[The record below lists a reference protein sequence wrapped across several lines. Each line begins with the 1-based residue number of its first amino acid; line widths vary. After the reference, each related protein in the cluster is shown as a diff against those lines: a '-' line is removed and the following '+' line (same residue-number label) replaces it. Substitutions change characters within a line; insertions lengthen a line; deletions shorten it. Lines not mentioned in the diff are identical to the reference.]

1 MSIKM
6 LKAPVAGLVLFISS
20 FVNAGLILEGSTD
33 VTGAGKILIQ
43 SDKTVSNVSFGGLSK
58 EDTIPTSAW
67 VWADDNSSDEQFTFS
82 FDLYGYDVSTA
93 ELTGLWG
100 AKNSGTVALN
110 GVTIVNPNSNP
121 NRNNFSQL
129 DQLPNGSGNFNVGDN
144 VLTFKLSGSSGSNGN
159 NGNNQNAFRAS
170 VQVFAKTLK
179 VTEPTTLALLALGM
193 MGFVARLSL
202 SVNKKQ

>member
-6 LKAPVAGLVLFISS
+6 LKAPVAGLVLSISS
-20 FVNAGLILEGSTD
+20 FANAGLILEGSTD
-33 VTGAGKILIQ
+33 VTVDGNILIQ

-58 EDTIPTSAW
+58 LGTIPTSEW
-67 VWADDNSSDEQFTFS
+67 VWADDNSSDVQFTFS

-100 AKNSGTVALN
+100 ARNSGTVALN
-110 GVTIVNPNSNP
+110 GVTIANP

-144 VLTFKLSGSSGSNGN
+144 VLTFKLSGNNGN

-170 VQVFAKTLK
+170 VQVFAETLK
-179 VTEPTTLALLALGM
+179 VTEPTTLALFALGM
-193 MGFVARLSL
+193 MGFVARHSL

>member
-6 LKAPVAGLVLFISS
+6 LKAPVAGLVLSISS
-20 FVNAGLILEGSTD
+20 FANAGLILEGSTD
-33 VTGAGKILIQ
+33 VTVDGNILIQ
-43 SDKTVSNVSFGGLSK
+43 SDKTVSNVSFGGLS
-58 EDTIPTSAW
+58 EEGTIPNSAW
-67 VWADDNSSDEQFTFS
+67 VWADDNSSDVQFTFS

-100 AKNSGTVALN
+100 ARNSGTVALN
-110 GVTIVNPNSNP
+110 GVTIANP

-144 VLTFKLSGSSGSNGN
+144 VLTFKLSGNNGN

-170 VQVFAKTLK
+170 VQVFAETLK
-179 VTEPTTLALLALGM
+179 VTEPTTLALFALGM
-193 MGFVARLSL
+193 MGFVARHSL